1 MAAAASSYACTRNNC
16 TDAGYVLPACDGILA
31 GADEWLPWHEIVG
44 YFTYN
49 PWIFSLLG
57 STMVGLTGIFP
68 LWLIPIQD
76 GVDLKTGEIG
86 GTLKILLSFAVGALL
101 GDVFLHLLPEAFA
114 SEFQT
119 RAKDNHAS
127 TPAGLWVLSAFLFF
141 VIVEKLIA
149 AVNEEAPII
158 AEQQTD
164 ETSIKDVNKEKE
176 MDNNNCITMTCTE
189 KNSFL
194 KKCLKNTTKV
204 QFLEKQSIKMEFAQV
219 PKISIKD
226 MRKNGFKD
234 ADIMKSA
241 LASECP
247 NDECPLVDEA
257 RCCLKKLAKT
267 NGFTSAI
274 SRVDSPIVRSPS
286 NIVNRLTAR
295 TKKFTS
301 NLFRKFFNPKSFPGY
316 LNLLMNFL
324 DNFTHGLSVGG
335 SFLISFRVGVLS
347 TFTIL
352 VHEIPHEVGDFAILL
367 RSGFSRWDAAQA
379 QLITATGGIVGA
391 LAAVSFTG
399 GLEERTNWI
408 LPLTAGGFIHIGLV
422 TILPDLLKETN
433 TKESLK
439 QLGAL
444 LLGVIIMAAL
454 IYV

>member
-1 MAAAASSYACTRNNC
+1 MAATASYACTRNC
-16 TDAGYVLPACDGILA
+16 TDAGYHTSYDVLEGT
-31 GADEWLPWHEIVG
+31 DEWLPWHEIVE
-44 YFTYN
+44 YFSYN

-76 GVDLKTGEIG
+76 GVDLKTGENG

-101 GDVFLHLLPEAFA
+101 GDVFLHLLPEAFE

-119 RAKDNHAS
+119 RVEGNHAS

-141 VIVEKLIA
+141 VIIEKLIA
-149 AVNEEAPII
+149 TVNEEAPII
-158 AEQQTD
+158 AEQQID
-164 ETSIKDVNKEKE
+164 ETSIKNVNKEKE
-176 MDNNNCITMTCTE
+176 IDNNNCIMITNAE
-189 KNSFL
+189 KNDFP
-194 KKCLKNTTKV
+194 KGCLKNTTEV
-204 QFLEKQSIKMEFAQV
+204 QFLQKQSGKEFTQI
-219 PKISIKD
+219 PNSIKD
-226 MRKNGFKD
+226 QRKNGFKD
-234 ADIMKSA
+234 VDIMKSA

-257 RCCLKKLAKT
+257 KSCLKKLAKT
-267 NGFTSAI
+267 NGFTSTI
-274 SRVDSPIVRSPS
+274 SRVDSPCVHSSS
-286 NIVNRLTAR
+286 NIVNRSIVWV
-295 TKKFTS
+295 KKFI
-301 NLFRKFFNPKSFPGY
+301 FRKFFNPKAFPGY

-335 SFLISFRVGVLS
+335 SFLISFRVGILS

-367 RSGFSRWDAAQA
+367 RSGFSRWDAARA
-379 QLITATGGIVGA
+379 QLITASGGIVGA
-391 LAAVSFTG
+391 LAAVSFSSS
-399 GLEERTNWI
+399 LEERTNWI

-444 LLGVIIMAAL
+444 LFGVVIMAAL
-454 IYV
+454 MYI

>member
-1 MAAAASSYACTRNNC
+1 MAAVASYACTHNC
-16 TDAGYVLPACDGILA
+16 TDAEYPPSCDIL
-31 GADEWLPWHEIVG
+31 GGTDEWLPWHEIVG
-44 YFTYN
+44 YFSYN

-76 GVDLKTGEIG
+76 GVDLKTGENG

-101 GDVFLHLLPEAFA
+101 GDVFLHLLPEAFE

-149 AVNEEAPII
+149 TVNEEAPII
-158 AEQQTD
+158 VEQQTD
-164 ETSIKDVNKEKE
+164 ETLIKDMNKEKE
-176 MDNNNCITMTCTE
+176 MDNNNCITMTSTE
-189 KNSFL
+189 KNNLF
-194 KKCLKNTTKV
+194 KKCLKSTTEV
-204 QFLEKQSIKMEFAQV
+204 QFLEKQSSKVEFAQMLNG
-219 PKISIKD
+219 IKD
-226 MRKNGFKD
+226 LRKNGFKD

-247 NDECPLVDEA
+247 ND
-257 RCCLKKLAKT
+257 
-267 NGFTSAI
+267 AI
-274 SRVDSPIVRSPS
+274 SRVDSPCVRSPS
-286 NIVNRLTAR
+286 NIINRLTSW
-295 TKKFTS
+295 TKKFTFD
-301 NLFRKFFNPKSFPGY
+301 LFRKFFDPKAFPGY

-367 RSGFSRWDAAQA
+367 RSGFSKWDAVRA
-379 QLITATGGIVGA
+379 QLITAGGGIVGA
-391 LAAVSFTG
+391 LAAVSFSG
-399 GLEERTNWI
+399 SLEERTNWI

-439 QLGAL
+439 QFGAL
-444 LLGVIIMAAL
+444 LLGVVIMAAL
-454 IYV
+454 IFI

>member
-1 MAAAASSYACTRNNC
+1 MAAMASYALCTHNC
-16 TDAGYVLPACDGILA
+16 TDAEYPSILGGI
-31 GADEWLPWHEIVG
+31 DEWLPWHEIVG
-44 YFTYN
+44 YFSYN

-76 GVDLKTGEIG
+76 GVDLKTGENG

-101 GDVFLHLLPEAFA
+101 GDVFLHLLPEAFEN
-114 SEFQT
+114 EFQI

-149 AVNEEAPII
+149 TVNEEAPII
-158 AEQQTD
+158 VEQQTD
-164 ETSIKDVNKEKE
+164 EILIEDTNKEKE
-176 MDNNNCITMTCTE
+176 MDNNNCITMTSTE
-189 KNSFL
+189 KNGLL
-194 KKCLKNTTKV
+194 KKCLKNTTQV
-204 QFLEKQSIKMEFAQV
+204 QFLEKQSNKVEFVQMLNG
-219 PKISIKD
+219 IKD
-226 MRKNGFKD
+226 LRKNGFKD
-234 ADIMKSA
+234 ADFMKSA

-247 NDECPLVDEA
+247 NDGPLVDEA
-257 RCCLKKLAKT
+257 KNCLKKLAKT

-274 SRVDSPIVRSPS
+274 SHVDSPCVRSPS
-286 NIVNRLTAR
+286 NIVNCLTAW
-295 TKKFTS
+295 TKKFTFD
-301 NLFRKFFNPKSFPGY
+301 FRKFFDPKAFPGY

-367 RSGFSRWDAAQA
+367 RSGFSKWNAARA
-379 QLITATGGIVGA
+379 QLITASGGIVGA
-391 LAAVSFTG
+391 LAAVSFSSS
-399 GLEERTNWI
+399 LEERTNWI

-439 QLGAL
+439 QFGAL
-444 LLGVIIMAAL
+444 LLGVVIMAAL
-454 IYV
+454 IYI

>member
-1 MAAAASSYACTRNNC
+1 MAAVASYACTHNC
-16 TDAGYVLPACDGILA
+16 TDAEYLPSCDIL
-31 GADEWLPWHEIVG
+31 GGTDEWLPWHEIVE
-44 YFTYN
+44 YFSYN

-76 GVDLKTGEIG
+76 GVDLKTGENG

-101 GDVFLHLLPEAFA
+101 GDVFLHLLPEAYE

-119 RAKDNHAS
+119 RAKNNHAS

-149 AVNEEAPII
+149 TVNEEAPII
-158 AEQQTD
+158 VEQQTD
-164 ETSIKDVNKEKE
+164 ETLIKDMNKEKE
-176 MDNNNCITMTCTE
+176 MDNNNCITMTSTK
-189 KNSFL
+189 KNNLL
-194 KKCLKNTTKV
+194 KKCLKSTTEV
-204 QFLEKQSIKMEFAQV
+204 QFLEKQSSKVEFAQMLNG
-219 PKISIKD
+219 IKD
-226 MRKNGFKD
+226 LRKNGFKE

-247 NDECPLVDEA
+247 NDGPLVDEA
-257 RCCLKKLAKT
+257 KNCLKKLAKT
-267 NGFTSAI
+267 NGFTSVI
-274 SRVDSPIVRSPS
+274 SCVDSPCVRSPN
-286 NIVNRLTAR
+286 NIVNRLTAWA
-295 TKKFTS
+295 KKFTFD
-301 NLFRKFFNPKSFPGY
+301 LFRKFFDPKAFPGY

-367 RSGFSRWDAAQA
+367 RSGFSKWGAVRA
-379 QLITATGGIVGA
+379 QLITAGGGIVGA
-391 LAAVSFTG
+391 LAAVSFSG
-399 GLEERTNWI
+399 SLEERTNWI

-433 TKESLK
+433 IKESLK
-439 QLGAL
+439 QFGAL
-444 LLGVIIMAAL
+444 LLGVVIMAAL
-454 IYV
+454 IFI

>member
-1 MAAAASSYACTRNNC
+1 MAAVASYACTHNC
-16 TDAGYVLPACDGILA
+16 TDAEYPPSCDIL
-31 GADEWLPWHEIVG
+31 GGTDEWLPWYEIVE
-44 YFTYN
+44 YLSYN

-76 GVDLKTGEIG
+76 GVDLKTGENG

-101 GDVFLHLLPEAFA
+101 GDVFLHLLPEAFE

-141 VIVEKLIA
+141 VIVEKLI
-149 AVNEEAPII
+149 VTINEEAPII
-158 AEQQTD
+158 VEQQTD
-164 ETSIKDVNKEKE
+164 ETLIKDINKEKE
-176 MDNNNCITMTCTE
+176 MDNNNCIMMTSTE
-189 KNSFL
+189 KNSLL
-194 KKCLKNTTKV
+194 KKCLKSTTEV
-204 QFLEKQSIKMEFAQV
+204 QFLEKQSSKMEFAQMLNG
-219 PKISIKD
+219 IKD
-226 MRKNGFKD
+226 LRKNGFKD

-247 NDECPLVDEA
+247 NDGPLVDEA
-257 RCCLKKLAKT
+257 KNCLKKLAKT
-267 NGFTSAI
+267 NGFTSTI
-274 SRVDSPIVRSPS
+274 SRVDSPCVRSPS
-286 NIVNRLTAR
+286 NIVNRLIAWA
-295 TKKFTS
+295 KKFTFDF
-301 NLFRKFFNPKSFPGY
+301 FRKFFDPKAFPGY

-367 RSGFSRWDAAQA
+367 RSGFSKWDAARA
-379 QLITATGGIVGA
+379 QLITAGGGIVGA
-391 LAAVSFTG
+391 LAAVSFSG
-399 GLEERTNWI
+399 SLEERTNWI

-439 QLGAL
+439 QFGAL

-454 IYV
+454 IFI

>member
-1 MAAAASSYACTRNNC
+1 MAAVASYACTHNC
-16 TDAGYVLPACDGILA
+16 TDAEYPPSCDIL
-31 GADEWLPWHEIVG
+31 GGTDEWLPWHEIVG
-44 YFTYN
+44 YFSYN

-76 GVDLKTGEIG
+76 GVDLKTGENG

-101 GDVFLHLLPEAFA
+101 GDVFLHLLPEAFE

-149 AVNEEAPII
+149 TVNEEAPII
-158 AEQQTD
+158 VEQQTD
-164 ETSIKDVNKEKE
+164 ETLIKDMNKEKE
-176 MDNNNCITMTCTE
+176 MDNNNCITMTSTE
-189 KNSFL
+189 KNNLF
-194 KKCLKNTTKV
+194 KKCLKSTTEV
-204 QFLEKQSIKMEFAQV
+204 QFLEKQSSKVEFAQMLNG
-219 PKISIKD
+219 IKD
-226 MRKNGFKD
+226 LRKNGFKD

-247 NDECPLVDEA
+247 NDGPLVDEA
-257 RCCLKKLAKT
+257 KNCLKKLAKT

-274 SRVDSPIVRSPS
+274 SRVDSPCVRSPS
-286 NIVNRLTAR
+286 NIINRLTSW
-295 TKKFTS
+295 TKKFTFD
-301 NLFRKFFNPKSFPGY
+301 LFRKFFDPKAFPGY

-367 RSGFSRWDAAQA
+367 RSGFSKWDAVRA
-379 QLITATGGIVGA
+379 QLITAGGGIVGA
-391 LAAVSFTG
+391 LAAVSFSG
-399 GLEERTNWI
+399 SLEERTNWI

-439 QLGAL
+439 QFGAL
-444 LLGVIIMAAL
+444 LLGVVIMAAL
-454 IYV
+454 IFI